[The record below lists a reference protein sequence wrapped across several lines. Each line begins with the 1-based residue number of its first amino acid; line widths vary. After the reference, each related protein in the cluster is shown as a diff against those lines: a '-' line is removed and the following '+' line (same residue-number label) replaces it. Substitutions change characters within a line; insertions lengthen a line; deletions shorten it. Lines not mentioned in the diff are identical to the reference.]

1 MKRPYK
7 APLGVLGC
15 LVTIVIYC
23 FMLLFADKVAL
34 LTAGIIT
41 IVCIVFY
48 YVYTHNKGH
57 QMLSIEEEIGDI
69 EEPDVLTKEKMDRE
83 YNIWKIITIIVTI
96 VALGIYIIPMLF

>member
-1 MKRPYK
+1 M
-7 APLGVLGC
+7 
-15 LVTIVIYC
+15 
-23 FMLLFADKVAL
+23 
-34 LTAGIIT
+34 
-41 IVCIVFY
+41 
-48 YVYTHNKGH
+48 YTHNKGH